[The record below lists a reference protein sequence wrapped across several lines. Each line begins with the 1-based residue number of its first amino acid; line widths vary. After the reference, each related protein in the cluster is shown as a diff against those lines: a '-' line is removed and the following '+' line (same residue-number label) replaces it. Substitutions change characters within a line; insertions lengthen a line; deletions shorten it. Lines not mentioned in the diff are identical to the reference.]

1 MNPPNRVLGFGD
13 ADGEVGDAQLFDLL
27 EFLFRQR
34 RIDDRGGS
42 VDSFGDF
49 SHLFPYRI
57 ALFIGEFQGFRWVFL
72 DGFGNQPGQFHCAF
86 PTVGEDRV
94 HRKADPLFL
103 AVFGDQ
109 GDLFVRI
116 AGEAVEGDDDVYGS
130 LQ

>member
-1 MNPPNRVLGFGD
+1 M
-13 ADGEVGDAQLFDLL
+13 
-27 EFLFRQR
+27 R

-49 SHLFPYRI
+49 SYLFPYRI
-57 ALFIGEFQGFRWVFL
+57 ALFIGEFQGFRRVFL
-72 DGFGNQPGQFHCAF
+72 DGFGNQSGQFHCAF
-86 PTVGEDRV
+86 PAVGEDRV

-116 AGEAVEGDDDVYGS
+116 AGEAVEGDDHLLAEVFHVFDMLV
-130 LQ
+130 